1 MVAGVCESMLG
12 SVRVRFRGS
21 RTRLRRRLTR
31 IGLFALVLALL
42 PKQAAFDDLGALLAR
57 QPGVTA
63 RAHKFLL
70 TRPHFGVIHTATFSL
85 PRPIGT
91 RIPHPPVYALAN
103 FDPSDI
109 AASIG
114 AQFLGDPT
122 APLQFPAVNRKD
134 KAELVAGEV
143 AGADATDAADA
154 VGAADADGAGRC
166 AVHRRQ
172 RRQPHR
178 PLHAI

>member
-31 IGLFALVLALL
+31 IGLVALAMALL
-42 PKQAAFDDLGALLAR
+42 PKQAAFDDLGALLAH
-57 QPGVTA
+57 QPGVAA
-63 RAHKFLL
+63 RAHKFILA
-70 TRPHFGVIHTATFSL
+70 RPLFGVIHTATFSL

-122 APLQFPAVNRKD
+122 APLQFPTVNRKD
-134 KAELVAGEV
+134 KAELVAG
-143 AGADATDAADA
+143 AAARAFAADAAIA
-154 VGAADADGAGRC
+154 VGAADASGAGRRP
-166 AVHRRQ
+166 VHRRK

-178 PLHAI
+178 PLHAV